1 MQTDSVATPLIAN
14 NVDINSPSFA
24 RYQRR
29 RWIEIKKSE
38 RIFFVIAIIAVIST
52 IVLTIISLFI
62 TPYRHAGFAYTIIII
77 ITSALLV
84 SFLFTGI
91 FYHRFTDYMAILVG
105 TLMLGIYVFV
115 HYHLHRGEPNGFY
128 RNFLIARLALAI
140 IFFTTLLVI
149 GAIELRAYYK
159 DKLTSKQFR
168 YHPQYLHLRLYNIF
182 GCSIR
187 VNTLFLMSLFLL
199 NLYNFNQFESIDT
212 TLLTIGI
219 PSVLFWLAI
228 GIVMVVRV
236 ENNKLTWAFF
246 LLSSLQPAFMIYCLF
261 SALKYSPAAP
271 LTTAATTTATA
282 AATTAATATT
292 TTIIILQF
300 TISTILK
307 PLSKSLISILPAL
320 YTCVAVN
327 FVSFILSIVFAIK
340 CIRNFDKGLKE
351 RVFHSKLD
359 QWLQGKLSNN
369 VSTL

>member
-1 MQTDSVATPLIAN
+1 VAFFEFFRISVENIKWSAPLAALNPHTIDVYIIVKSVATPLIAN

-24 RYQRR
+24 R
-29 RWIEIKKSE
+29 
-38 RIFFVIAIIAVIST
+38 
-52 IVLTIISLFI
+52 
-62 TPYRHAGFAYTIIII
+62 
-77 ITSALLV
+77 
-84 SFLFTGI
+84 
-91 FYHRFTDYMAILVG
+91 
-105 TLMLGIYVFV
+105 
-115 HYHLHRGEPNGFY
+115 
-128 RNFLIARLALAI
+128 
-140 IFFTTLLVI
+140 
-149 GAIELRAYYK
+149 
-159 DKLTSKQFR
+159 
-168 YHPQYLHLRLYNIF
+168 
-182 GCSIR
+182 
-187 VNTLFLMSLFLL
+187 
-199 NLYNFNQFESIDT
+199 
-212 TLLTIGI
+212 
-219 PSVLFWLAI
+219 
-228 GIVMVVRV
+228 VRV

>member
-1 MQTDSVATPLIAN
+1 
-14 NVDINSPSFA
+14 
-24 RYQRR
+24 
-29 RWIEIKKSE
+29 
-38 RIFFVIAIIAVIST
+38 
-52 IVLTIISLFI
+52 
-62 TPYRHAGFAYTIIII
+62 
-77 ITSALLV
+77 
-84 SFLFTGI
+84 
-91 FYHRFTDYMAILVG
+91 
-105 TLMLGIYVFV
+105 
-115 HYHLHRGEPNGFY
+115 
-128 RNFLIARLALAI
+128 
-140 IFFTTLLVI
+140 
-149 GAIELRAYYK
+149 
-159 DKLTSKQFR
+159 
-168 YHPQYLHLRLYNIF
+168 
-182 GCSIR
+182 
-187 VNTLFLMSLFLL
+187 MSLFLL